1 MAISSRLQPR
11 LVPDSRTPL
20 IGREGEVIVISELL
34 VRADVQLVTLIGP
47 GGVGKTRLAHHV
59 AAAMAPRFPDG
70 VVSVPLE
77 TIRVADLVLP
87 AIARALG
94 VGESGQRGAL
104 DDLIDRLV
112 TAHLLLVLDNV
123 EQVIDATVT
132 PAAVVTILAMGN
144 TDGGWSNQFS
154 GALLDWLL

>member
-1 MAISSRLQPR
+1 MATSSCLQPR
-11 LVPDSRTPL
+11 IVPDSRMAL
-20 IGREGEVIVISELL
+20 IGRDREVIAISELL
-34 VRADVQLVTLIGP
+34 VRADVQLVTLVGP

-59 AAAMAPRFPDG
+59 AAGMAPRFPDG
-70 VVSVPLE
+70 VVYVPLE

-94 VGESGQRGAL
+94 VGESGQRSDL

-123 EQVIDATVT
+123 EQVID
-132 PAAVVTILAMGN
+132 
-144 TDGGWSNQFS
+144 
-154 GALLDWLL
+154 